1 MILNILLQAGLN
13 DAIIGMWPMVAI
25 LIVFYF
31 FMIRPQQKKQ
41 SEQES
46 FMDALS
52 KGDDVVMSCGIV
64 GKINKVEDRFIT
76 LETGSKTY
84 LKVTKNA
91 ISKEMTESTFKPVVQ
106 KEE

>member
-1 MILNILLQAGLN
+1 MILQILLQAGLN

-31 FMIRPQQKKQ
+31 FMIRPQQKKAR
-41 SEQES
+41 EQDD
-46 FMDALS
+46 FMDSLK
-52 KGDDVVMSCGIV
+52 KGEEVVMSCGIV
-64 GKINKVEDRFIT
+64 GRINKVEDQFIT
-76 LETGSKTY
+76 LETSNKTY

-91 ISKEMTESTFKPVVQ
+91 ISKEMTESIFKPMIE